1 MPFFFIKCLQVQF
14 LCLLL
19 QPQQEVR
26 RYRITALQYKYAN
39 PIKEID
45 YECS

>member
-1 MPFFFIKCLQVQF
+1 MLVSF